1 MKNKKKSKK
10 YIFNIF
16 ESFST
21 FLTSFQNNSKF
32 KILFSTY
39 SAINA
44 SISKSLFIFIIES
57 ALTLHF
63 LKISKYKKI
72 KYIYIYTHT
81 RIRGS
86 KMQRKKKGPIGGKRT
101 KNFSPINRWF
111 YTQKNEE
118 FNESIS
124 QEKKRL
130 VRAHK
135 KSYTQFFSRLH

>member
-72 KYIYIYTHT
+72 KNIYI

-101 KNFSPINRWF
+101 KNFSPINR
-111 YTQKNEE
+111 
-118 FNESIS
+118 
-124 QEKKRL
+124 
-130 VRAHK
+130 
-135 KSYTQFFSRLH
+135 

>member
-32 KILFSTY
+32 KNLFSTY

-72 KYIYIYTHT
+72 KYIYIYIHTHT
-81 RIRGS
+81 D
-86 KMQRKKKGPIGGKRT
+86 KGI
-101 KNFSPINRWF
+101 KNA
-111 YTQKNEE
+111 K
-118 FNESIS
+118 
-124 QEKKRL
+124 EKKRTN
-130 VRAHK
+130 RREKDK
-135 KSYTQFFSRLH
+135 KLFAYK

>member
-32 KILFSTY
+32 KNLFSTY

-72 KYIYIYTHT
+72 KYIYIYIYTHT

-86 KMQRKKKGPIGGKRT
+86 KMQRKKKRT
-101 KNFSPINRWF
+101 NRR
-111 YTQKNEE
+111 
-118 FNESIS
+118 
-124 QEKKRL
+124 EKD
-130 VRAHK
+130 K
-135 KSYTQFFSRLH
+135 KLFAYK